1 MNADELGDFATR
13 CVAELAQKQA
23 ALSGR
28 HGLGQHE
35 RFEVDLVA
43 GKLRF
48 YDADGLALEAEVTPI
63 GTHVPEKSSWQ
74 WAWAN
79 VSFPDDVRARAA
91 RVKEL
96 AERTE
101 AAAFSA
107 RTLEVD
113 EEQSW
118 GLLAMACEHLGAV
131 GAYTFPNRNARL
143 YVAID
148 RITTAT

>member
-1 MNADELGDFATR
+1 MTADELGEFATR
-13 CVAELAQKQA
+13 CVVELERKQAELM
-23 ALSGR
+23 GCY
-28 HGLGQHE
+28 GLGQHE

-48 YDADGLALEAEVTPI
+48 YDAGELALEADVTPI

-74 WAWAN
+74 WAWGN
-79 VSFPDDVRARAA
+79 VSFPDEVRARAA
-91 RVKEL
+91 KVKEL
-96 AERTE
+96 AQRTE
-101 AAAFSA
+101 AEAFNA
-107 RTLEVD
+107 RTLEID

-118 GLLAMACEHLGAV
+118 GLLAMACEHLGAI

-148 RITTAT
+148 RITT